1 MIRGILRIIVAGFLL
16 FMFVLPVQYFIR
28 KAVLTHHLQRQEN
41 QAIGS
46 VNIANARVKDI
57 QQVLLDTK
65 HYSGPVEGKMDLKT
79 RLAIRRFQDERGLAI
94 TGIVDPKTLSELNKR
109 GIPEQKI
116 KQAKVLSKQ
125 EKEKKQIAK
134 ANKKVADKE
143 VVQDKAKLQGK
154 IVISKVNS
162 KERVREIQVAL
173 KKLGFYKNN
182 VDGKLG
188 IQTKKAVKEFQLSKN
203 LKADGVVGPRTWGEL
218 KVTIINN
225 K

>member
-1 MIRGILRIIVAGFLL
+1 MA
-16 FMFVLPVQYFIR
+16 
-28 KAVLTHHLQRQEN
+28 K
-41 QAIGS
+41 S
-46 VNIANARVKDI
+46 
-57 QQVLLDTK
+57 QVT
-65 HYSGPVEGKMDLKT
+65 
-79 RLAIRRFQDERGLAI
+79 I
-94 TGIVDPKTLSELNKR
+94 N
-109 GIPEQKI
+109 
-116 KQAKVLSKQ
+116 KQ